1 MLSQTGV
8 KEMFKPTHKK
18 KTSINI
24 IPMIDVIFFLLVFFM
39 LFTSFRTNPYGM
51 EMQLPKAVT
60 VTEQKQENFVVN
72 ITKEGEFFYQDENLP
87 IAKISELAQEKYQNN
102 NNLVVIINADSATK
116 YSNIVTVMDSVRQ
129 VGIYNLALAAEKKEN

>member
-1 MLSQTGV
+1 
-8 KEMFKPTHKK
+8 MFKPTHKK

-39 LFTSFRTNPYGM
+39 LFTSFRSNPYGM

-72 ITKEGEFFYQDENLP
+72 ITKDGEFFYQDENLP

-102 NNLVVIINADSATK
+102 NNLVVIINADSETR
-116 YSNIVTVMDSVRQ
+116 YSDIVTVMDSVRQ
-129 VGIYNLALAAEKKEN
+129 VGIFNLALAAEKKGS

>member
-1 MLSQTGV
+1 
-8 KEMFKPTHKK
+8 MFKPTHKK

-51 EMQLPKAVT
+51 EMKLPKAVT
-60 VTEQKQENFVVN
+60 VTEQQQENFVIN
-72 ITKEGEFFYQDENLP
+72 INEEGEFFYEGDNLP
-87 IAKISELAQEKYQNN
+87 IAKISELAEEKHQNN

-116 YSNIVTVMDSVRQ
+116 YSDIVTVMDSVRQ
-129 VGIYNLALAAEKKEN
+129 VGIYNLALAAEKKGS

>member
-18 KTSINI
+18 KTNINI

-51 EMQLPKAVT
+51 EMKLPKAVT
-60 VTEQKQENFVVN
+60 VTEQKQENFIVN
-72 ITKEGEFFYQDENLP
+72 IDENGEFFYQGDNLP
-87 IAKISELAQEKYQNN
+87 MSKISELAKEKYENN
-102 NNLVVIINADSATK
+102 QNLVVIINADSDTK
-116 YSNIVTVMDSVRQ
+116 YSSVVTVMDSVRQ
-129 VGIYNLALAAEKKEN
+129 VGIYNLALAAEKKGS

>member
-1 MLSQTGV
+1 
-8 KEMFKPTHKK
+8 MFKPTHKK

>member
-1 MLSQTGV
+1 
-8 KEMFKPTHKK
+8 MFKPTHKK

-60 VTEQKQENFVVN
+60 VTEQQQENFVIN
-72 ITKEGEFFYQDENLP
+72 INEEGEFFYEEENLP
-87 IAKISELAQEKYQNN
+87 IAKISELAEEKYQNN
-102 NNLVVIINADSATK
+102 NNLVVIINADSETK
-116 YSNIVTVMDSVRQ
+116 YSDVVTVMDSVRQ

>member
-1 MLSQTGV
+1 
-8 KEMFKPTHKK
+8 MFKPTHKK

-60 VTEQKQENFVVN
+60 VTEQKQENFIIN
-72 ITKEGEFFYQDENLP
+72 INQEGNFFHDGESLP
-87 IAKISELAQEKYQNN
+87 ISKISELAQERHQEN
-102 NNLVVIINADSATK
+102 NNLVVIINADSDTK
-116 YSNIVTVMDSVRQ
+116 YSSIVTVMDSVRQ
-129 VGIYNLALAAEKKEN
+129 VGIYNLALAAEKSDN